1 MDSMYDKLGDL
12 LSNVLESG
20 KLPKTNN
27 NVPSVSTHECD
38 TENSSTILSSG
49 RKKAARILFGK
60 KKIRKG
66 EIIRT
71 YHTAVSLPDY
81 VARSYAVLETAA
93 DASEDEIRN
102 AYRAKLKIFHP
113 DINSSN
119 EIIQKI
125 AKRKTSEIIE
135 AYEIL
140 TEWKSHQ
147 RGDQDK
153 IIRNQS

>member
-1 MDSMYDKLGDL
+1 MGSMYDKLGDL
-12 LSNVLESG
+12 LSGALESG
-20 KLPKTNN
+20 TLPPKNN
-27 NVPSVSTHECD
+27 NPQFVSPEEGDTKKSSV
-38 TENSSTILSSG
+38 LSSS
-49 RKKAARILFGK
+49 RKRAARIIFGK

-81 VARSYAVLETAA
+81 VARSYAVLETGT
-93 DASEDEIRN
+93 DSTEDEIRN

-119 EIIQKI
+119 ETIQKI
-125 AKRKTSEIIE
+125 AKRKTAEIIE

-140 TEWKSHQ
+140 TEWKSRQ
-147 RGDQDK
+147 KNGQDK
-153 IIRNQS
+153 